1 MSSAVTEVLAVGWRW
16 PIDLSRY
23 DRNRLLSDKE
33 LAALRA
39 LGWQVRRRHGYDRDA
54 ASWQVI
60 DRLVAPL
67 DDARA
72 ALGWLPDQVNHRRA
86 ITDAI
91 GLVLHRC
98 ASENT
103 SYWAWTPHDWARLIG
118 TDRASFTAGWPAWL
132 EPFTRPYVTSLA
144 YLLCQFTN
152 FELIGSYGRLAL
164 ARRVFGQQPIQ
175 HALDEISGVLNGW
188 GYRST
193 AGSHHGLR
201 RILCEVLL
209 LNRSPRLADLS
220 GDTLLAL
227 RQQPALSRWNQDAI
241 HAIHRAVAALGYT
254 HPPAAPR
261 TSTGP
266 APITGAAASWSQW
279 VDRWAQTSTLT
290 PKVRTTYRTILAKA
304 GRWLAEQHPDI
315 TSPEQWT
322 RQTCAAWLAAVDR
335 LSAGD
340 YVQHRTGSPT
350 RWGTPLSAR
359 TKASY
364 IKVVRVFL
372 RDCQEWEW
380 IPRRFDPIVALT
392 TPRSIQ
398 TLIGPN
404 PRVIADDIWAKLLWA
419 GLNLKPEDITTNRYG
434 FIYPVEL
441 VRAIT
446 LTWLFSG
453 LRSDETTRLRLGC
466 IRWQHHDVP
475 IPGNSDQVLARD
487 AICLL
492 DLPVHKTGTAFTKPV
507 DPLLGQ
513 AIDAWQSLR
522 PHQPK
527 MLDPKTGEQVD
538 FLYAYRAR
546 RVGKTYINQTIIP
559 MLCAKA
565 GVPTFDVRGAITSHR
580 ARSTIATQ
588 LYNAKEPMTLFE
600 LQAWLG
606 HRSLTAT
613 QHYAKLTPT
622 TLAKAYSDAG
632 YFTRNLRAIEVLI
645 DRDAVTSSATAAH
658 EPWQHYDLG
667 HGYCGYTFF
676 EQCPHRMACARCD
689 FYTPKHSTKA
699 ELLEAKTNLQ
709 RMTTT
714 IPLTDD
720 ELAAIQDGQAA
731 LDHLLNQLADTPTP
745 AGPTPRQLEPQPTPI
760 SLPILSIKHSGTNSS

>member
-1 MSSAVTEVLAVGWRW
+1 MSSNSTATAEIPIPGWRW
-16 PIDLSRY
+16 PINLRSY
-23 DRNRLLSDKE
+23 DRNRLLSGEE
-33 LAALRA
+33 LTALRA

-54 ASWQVI
+54 PGWQVI

-67 DDARA
+67 DDTRR
-72 ALGWLPDQVNHRRA
+72 ALGWLPDRINHRRA
-86 ITDAI
+86 VTDAI

-98 ASENT
+98 ASEAT
-103 SYWAWTPHDWARLIG
+103 SYWGWSPQSWARLIG
-118 TDRASFTAGWPAWL
+118 TDRASFTAGWPPWL
-132 EPFTRPYVTSLA
+132 QPFTRPYVTSLA
-144 YLLCQFTN
+144 YLLCGFTN

-164 ARRVFGQQPIQ
+164 ARRVFGQQPVQ
-175 HALDEISGVLNGW
+175 DALDEISTMLDGW

-193 AGSHHGLR
+193 SGSHHGLR
-201 RILCEVLL
+201 RVLCEVLL

-220 GDTLLAL
+220 ADTLVAL
-227 RQQPALSRWNQDAI
+227 RRQPALSRWNQDSI

-254 HPPAAPR
+254 QPPAPPR
-261 TSTGP
+261 TNPGP
-266 APITGAAASWSQW
+266 APITGAATSWSQW
-279 VDRWAQTSTLT
+279 VQRWTPTSTLS
-290 PKVRTTYRTILAKA
+290 PKVRTAYRTILAKA
-304 GRWLAEQHPDI
+304 GRWLAEQYPDI
-315 TSPEQWT
+315 TSPKQWT

-335 LSAGD
+335 LCAGD
-340 YVQHRTGSPT
+340 YVQHQTGSPR

-364 IKVVRVFL
+364 IKVVRGFL

-380 IPRRFDPIVALT
+380 IPRRFDPTVALA

-398 TLIGPN
+398 SLIGPN

-419 GLNLKPEDITTNRYG
+419 GFNLGPDDIPTNRYG

-453 LRSDETTRLRLGC
+453 LRSDETARLRLGC
-466 IRWQHHDVP
+466 VRWQHHDVP
-475 IPGNSDQVLARD
+475 IPGDSDQVLARD
-487 AICLL
+487 AVCLL

-522 PHQPK
+522 PHQPR

-538 FLYAYRAR
+538 FLYAYRAK
-546 RVGKTYINQTIIP
+546 RVGKTYINETIIP

-565 GVPTFDVRGAITSHR
+565 GVPTFDVRGTITSHR

-632 YFTRNLRAIEVLI
+632 YFARNLRAIEVLI
-645 DRDAVTSSATAAH
+645 DRDAVTSAATAAG

-676 EQCPHRMACARCD
+676 EQCPHRMACARCE

-699 ELLEAKTNLQ
+699 ELLEARSNLQ
-709 RMTTT
+709 RMSTT

-720 ELAAIQDGQAA
+720 EQAAIDDGQAA
-731 LDHLLNQLADTPTP
+731 LEHLLNKLADVPTP
-745 AGPTPRQLEPQPTPI
+745 PGPTPRQLATHANRI
-760 SLPILSIKHSGTNSS
+760 NLPIVPTTTNRS